1 MRILKANALPILVG
15 TAVGSAASILTVIGL
30 CYLFRLDQVFHV
42 SLIPKSVTTPIAME
56 ISRTQ
61 NGIVPVTVAAVV
73 LTGILGAMI
82 SPCLLYTSRCV

>member
-1 MRILKANALPILVG
+1 
-15 TAVGSAASILTVIGL
+15 
-30 CYLFRLDQVFHV
+30 
-42 SLIPKSVTTPIAME
+42 ME

-82 SPCLLYTSRCV
+82 SPLLIRVCRIKNPVVAGVAIGTSSHVIGTSKAVELGEIEGAMSSISLVMSGIITVIYSLFL